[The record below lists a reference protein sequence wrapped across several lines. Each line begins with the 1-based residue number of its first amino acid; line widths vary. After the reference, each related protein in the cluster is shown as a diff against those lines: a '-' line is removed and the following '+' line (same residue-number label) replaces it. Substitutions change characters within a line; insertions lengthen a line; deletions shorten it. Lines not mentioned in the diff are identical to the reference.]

1 MHETPKLLE
10 TLQETLVD
18 ETSVISRRSGRHNT
32 SKDDQSV
39 DGMQEVRNSSPISA
53 RLTLGF
59 GATQFFDAHQ
69 YPPPFQ
75 GDTTR
80 TNSDGS
86 ALERY
91 AVVDASRGNFPSS
104 TLVTIREYRL
114 GAQPWF
120 ANEVFVT
127 HEHYPSKPA
136 RN

>member
-1 MHETPKLLE
+1 MNG
-10 TLQETLVD
+10 
-18 ETSVISRRSGRHNT
+18 SRA
-32 SKDDQSV
+32 

-91 AVVDASRGNFPSS
+91 AVVDASRGNCPSS